1 MRTQTVRVAG
11 QIKNMRQALIS
22 NHDRLEATR
31 TAADLEA
38 LRKLET
44 RTRVLVPLEAL
55 GHQSRRQARRHQDD
69 GLRQV
74 WVSEKDAE

>member
-1 MRTQTVRVAG
+1 
-11 QIKNMRQALIS
+11 MRQALIS

-31 TAADLEA
+31 PTADFEV

-55 GHQSRRQARRHQDD
+55 GHQSRRQARGNQDD